1 VSFHLAQANIA
12 RMRGGLSD
20 GVMSGLAARIEE
32 MNAVAEQSPG
42 FVWRLK
48 GADADSE
55 NLRVFADYFV
65 PFDVERLFY
74 NMSVWESIEALKDY
88 AFKTRHAEMLK
99 NKASWIEHFERAHL
113 ALWWIPAGHVPTI
126 AESAERLRAIHER
139 GPTEFAFTF
148 HATFPKPKG
157 T

>member
-12 RMRGGLSD
+12 RMRGGFSD
-20 GVMSGLAARIEE
+20 GVMSGLSTRIEE
-32 MNAVAEQSPG
+32 MNALAEQSPG

-48 GADADSE
+48 GADANSE
-55 NLRVFADYFV
+55 SLCVFADYFV
-65 PFDVERLFY
+65 PFDPERLFY

-88 AFKTRHAEMLK
+88 AFKTQHAEMLK
-99 NKASWIEHFERAHL
+99 DKGSWIEHFERPHL

-126 AESAERLRAIHER
+126 AESAERLRSLDER